1 MSERSFLAEEY
12 EKSGNLEEALRYFKE
27 AEERFPLERYKNL
40 ARERWM
46 EIERR
51 LEHRASVDD
60 GVLFI
65 VSCTGDKIWQEN
77 PNADRYVPAKD
88 AYTGETVRSW
98 LANPLSSEKR
108 WLILSA
114 KYGFIE
120 PDHPICD
127 YNVTFN
133 DEKTGPVSDET
144 LRNQVLYQY
153 RWRVPFFFFLS

>member
-1 MSERSFLAEEY
+1 MIFGVSWREINRRIEECRRGSDPIICLCRLFEETRDGMVAFALAEEY
-12 EKSGNLEEALRYFKE
+12 EKSGNLEDALRYFKE
-27 AEERFPLERYKNL
+27 AEERFPRERYKNL

-65 VSCTGDKIWQEN
+65 VSCTGDKIWREN

-98 LANPLSSEKR
+98 LANPLSSEKKV
-108 WLILSA
+108 A
-114 KYGFIE
+114 
-120 PDHPICD
+120 HP
-127 YNVTFN
+127 
-133 DEKTGPVSDET
+133 E
-144 LRNQVLYQY
+144 R
-153 RWRVPFFFFLS
+153 